1 MQSVRVLARRLV
13 SRTSNGNS
21 TLTSTARLSTKSG
34 SREEELLAKDPA
46 LSKYQSTKTT
56 VQRIQLFGDFL
67 VLLVAAGAVYEIA
80 YKVQQRNAAEA
91 QDVKQNIESQN
102 IVEQRT
108 EVIKAMWKSLSVPD
122 IELQGLQ
129 EDVGMLEERKALVLG

>member
-21 TLTSTARLSTKSG
+21 TSTSTARLSTKSG

-46 LSKYQSTKTT
+46 LSKYQSTKTA

-102 IVEQRT
+102 IVEQR
-108 EVIKAMWKSLSVPD
+108 
-122 IELQGLQ
+122 
-129 EDVGMLEERKALVLG
+129 